1 MPRWR
6 EEENREH
13 ERAFWPPWHA
23 KEVNEYG
30 MRRSPGLRVRMLY
43 PEITYGLPGFGPS
56 GRRRFP
62 RLQLRGSAGFSPAS
76 LSSLSRRRAFR
87 RKFKELKRP
96 WPLNLLG
103 AVSPCQTAEHRYAL
117 CGAASASSDRSRKG
131 SATAKRSARSRWPEE
146 SRKSCSC
153 RGRECLQEGGRWA
166 DWCGLAE
173 PVPHLPAG
181 ECRQEQSTIFRN
193 PSYKLPGESLGRG

>member
-6 EEENREH
+6 EEENREP
-13 ERAFWPPWHA
+13 ERAFAPPWHA

-87 RKFKELKRP
+87 RKFKELKRL
-96 WPLNLLG
+96 WPLNLLAAVSRCQPHDTATRCSG
-103 AVSPCQTAEHRYAL
+103 AVS
-117 CGAASASSDRSRKG
+117 ASSGRLRKG
-131 SATAKRSARSRWPEE
+131 SATAKRSARSRW
-146 SRKSCSC
+146 
-153 RGRECLQEGGRWA
+153 L
-166 DWCGLAE
+166 
-173 PVPHLPAG
+173 
-181 ECRQEQSTIFRN
+181 
-193 PSYKLPGESLGRG
+193 

>member
-1 MPRWR
+1 MIQRWR
-6 EEENREH
+6 EEENRES
-13 ERAFWPPWHA
+13 ERAFWPPLHT

-56 GRRRFP
+56 DRRRFP

-87 RKFKELKRP
+87 RKFKELKEL
-96 WPLNLLG
+96 WLLNLLG
-103 AVSPCQTAEHRYAL
+103 AVSRCQTTEHGHARIA
-117 CGAASASSDRSRKG
+117 AASASSGRSRKG

-146 SRKSCSC
+146 SRRSCSC
-153 RGRECLQEGGRWA
+153 HGRECRPGGAR
-166 DWCGLAE
+166 
-173 PVPHLPAG
+173 
-181 ECRQEQSTIFRN
+181 
-193 PSYKLPGESLGRG
+193 